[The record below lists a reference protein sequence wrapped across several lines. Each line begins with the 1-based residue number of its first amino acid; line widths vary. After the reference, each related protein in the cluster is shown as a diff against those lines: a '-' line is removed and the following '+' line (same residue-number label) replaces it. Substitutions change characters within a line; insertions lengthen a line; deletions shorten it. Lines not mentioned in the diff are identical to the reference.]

1 MLSSL
6 KSAKDLGSTMS
17 DKTPNTEPAAGEYA
31 IHPSLG
37 IPKQIAWSLGAG
49 ILGIVFGGALV
60 GLGAAVAAPAIRD
73 RIRKTHWPSRS
84 KPELR
89 SCR

>member
-1 MLSSL
+1 
-6 KSAKDLGSTMS
+6 MS
-17 DKTPNTEPAAGEYA
+17 DERQNAEPAAGEYA

-49 ILGIVFGGALV
+49 VLGIVFGGVLV

-73 RIRKTHWPSRS
+73 RIRKTHWPGRS
-84 KPELR
+84 KPESR
-89 SCR
+89 